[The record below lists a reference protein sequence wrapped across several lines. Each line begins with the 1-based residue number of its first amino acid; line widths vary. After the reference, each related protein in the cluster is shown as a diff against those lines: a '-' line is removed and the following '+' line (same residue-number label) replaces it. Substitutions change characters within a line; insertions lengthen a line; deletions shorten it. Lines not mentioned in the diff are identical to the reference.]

1 MPSAARLRPPP
12 ALHAPRCATL
22 SQILRCAQDD
32 NKSGNKG
39 NNKSNSKGN
48 CKGNN
53 KSNSKSNSKGNSKGN
68 NKSQKQKLV
77 TLSAAKGL
85 ASRRVGRREGSGVAK
100 GRAQCRVGR
109 RETPSVSK
117 GEGALA
123 RPRTPRQGWRGRAAT
138 QGGLVPMA
146 CSSCACRPP
155 DPSGFAL
162 RMTSREGCGFAAQ
175 GVTGAAT
182 TRRLPSPGAESVDD
196 DTCHGNLFRDAGSM
210 LRTPADL
217 KPARP
222 LRGRGGECT
231 SGITAPGLRVRQRRG
246 RNESAVSSTRPREV
260 P

>member
-1 MPSAARLRPPP
+1 MTTKLSLGSQVGGSSGRRAPRCMTGRNGPIVDWGGSADQMLRCADPSADGLRMTTKGGLSCRMSCHPRRLVILSAAR
-12 ALHAPRCATL
+12 
-22 SQILRCAQDD
+22 
-32 NKSGNKG
+32 
-39 NNKSNSKGN
+39 
-48 CKGNN
+48 
-53 KSNSKSNSKGNSKGN
+53 
-68 NKSQKQKLV
+68 
-77 TLSAAKGL
+77 
-85 ASRRVGRREGSGVAK
+85 
-100 GRAQCRVGR
+100 
-109 RETPSVSK
+109 

-123 RPRTPRQGWRGRAAT
+123 RPRTPRHGWRGRGAT
-138 QGGLVPMA
+138 HGCMVSMA
-146 CSSCACRPP
+146 RSSCACRPP

-182 TRRLPSPGAESVDD
+182 TRRLPSPGAGSVDD